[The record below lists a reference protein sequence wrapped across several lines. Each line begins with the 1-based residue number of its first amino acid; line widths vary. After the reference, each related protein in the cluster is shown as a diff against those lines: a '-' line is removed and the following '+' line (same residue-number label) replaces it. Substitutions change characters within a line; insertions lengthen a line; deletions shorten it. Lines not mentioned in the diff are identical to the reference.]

1 MKQPKI
7 LTMAQRERAA
17 TEYAEGEPVKQIA
30 HRYGVHPT
38 TIIKIATRLGVE
50 RRNGVRTIHALGRA
64 ASRLGLTVKD
74 LESFARSQV
83 GSRSGQPMHGGPD
96 RFSKQQVST

>member
-1 MKQPKI
+1 MKEPTI
-7 LTMAQRERAA
+7 LTMAQRVRVAR
-17 TEYAEGEPVKQIA
+17 EYAEGVALKQVA
-30 HRYGVHPT
+30 HRYGVHPST
-38 TIIKIATRLGVE
+38 VVKIATRLGVE

-74 LESFARSQV
+74 LESFARSRV

-96 RFSKQQVST
+96 QYEERQASI